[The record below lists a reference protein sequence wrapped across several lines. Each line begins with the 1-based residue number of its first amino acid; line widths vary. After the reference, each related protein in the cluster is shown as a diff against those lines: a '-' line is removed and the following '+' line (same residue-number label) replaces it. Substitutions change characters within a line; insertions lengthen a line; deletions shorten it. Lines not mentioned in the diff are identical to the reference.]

1 MMECDIKN
9 EKCGYQCTGY
19 DGSAEWSKIHKIAD

>member
-1 MMECDIKN
+1 MPECDIKG

-19 DGSAEWSKIHKIAD
+19 DGSHKNGPKFIK